1 MSLRR
6 AGQVP
11 AAVAYAL
18 ALLQVL
24 ALPLAGIGGMM
35 VPATYW
41 LAVGRMLAAGS
52 LRRAL
57 AEAA

>member
-1 MSLRR
+1 
-6 AGQVP
+6 VP

-18 ALLQVL
+18 PLLQVL

-35 VPATYW
+35 VPAAYW